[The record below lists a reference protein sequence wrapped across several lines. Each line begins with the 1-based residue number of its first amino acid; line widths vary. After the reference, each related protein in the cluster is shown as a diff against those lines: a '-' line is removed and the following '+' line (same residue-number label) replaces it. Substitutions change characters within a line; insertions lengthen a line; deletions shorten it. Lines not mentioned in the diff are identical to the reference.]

1 MERKF
6 TKEVLTDVAVA
17 ALTVCGFGLA
27 LAATIRL
34 MFMIIGVYQMNTTEQ
49 EAYTTMLQW
58 EKDAAIESLRESGKK
73 DKPATRPKLEP
84 EMLKLVDAE
93 TLEKLK
99 QMAIE
104 YYNEMEQLIMAIND
118 IQDELKEKSKS

>member
-1 MERKF
+1 
-6 TKEVLTDVAVA
+6 
-17 ALTVCGFGLA
+17 
-27 LAATIRL
+27 
-34 MFMIIGVYQMNTTEQ
+34 
-49 EAYTTMLQW
+49 MLQW

-73 DKPATRPKLEP
+73 DRTATRPKLEP

-93 TLEKLK
+93 ALEKLK

-118 IQDELKEKSKS
+118 IQDEQKKGGSKC